1 MSMALLREQL
11 RELEVINVDETDREL
26 GRGAYGVVVEII
38 VNGLR

>member
-1 MSMALLREQL
+1 MALLMEQL

-26 GRGAYGVVVEII
+26 GRGAYDVVEII